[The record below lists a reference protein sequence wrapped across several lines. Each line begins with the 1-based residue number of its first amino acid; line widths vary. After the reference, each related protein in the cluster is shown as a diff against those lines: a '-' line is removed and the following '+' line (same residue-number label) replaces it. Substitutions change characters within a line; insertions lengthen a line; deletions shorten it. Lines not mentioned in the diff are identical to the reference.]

1 MCVCL
6 SFFLALFLY
15 LTTFES
21 SLLTLLVIGRSAL
34 SKANYSPCWACFL
47 LTIESALVL
56 VCPLFLQRSES
67 LFREKQNQ
75 TICQVRGIFLQ
86 TPLLIFIS
94 SRIFFCLV
102 LCSLLALVL
111 SFGVCQAFLQS
122 SWVSLF
128 SERCWPAVCLQ
139 VCLNSV
145 LCKLPTRKGNTFS
158 FVFSTGHRPYIGQH
172 FWTTHQIYMEN

>member
-75 TICQVRGIFLQ
+75 TICQVRGIFPQ
-86 TPLLIFIS
+86 TLFWFLFLPG
-94 SRIFFCLV
+94 FFCLV

-128 SERCWPAVCLQ
+128 SERCWPAVCLPSSLFEQ
-139 VCLNSV
+139 CPL
-145 LCKLPTRKGNTFS
+145 
-158 FVFSTGHRPYIGQH
+158 
-172 FWTTHQIYMEN
+172 